1 MRPVQ
6 PDSVTAEVP
15 VVEAG
20 SPEAEVA
27 DAEHPSVDDLFA
39 RLRASSSEVVA
50 RDVLD
55 QEPSADAGHAANGS
69 GEPLERRGRAGPA

>member
-1 MRPVQ
+1 M
-6 PDSVTAEVP
+6 TAEVP

-20 SPEAEVA
+20 SPEADVA

-55 QEPSADAGHAANGS
+55 QEPSADVEPRGERLRRAAQ
-69 GEPLERRGRAGPA
+69 RRCRAGPA

>member
-1 MRPVQ
+1 M
-6 PDSVTAEVP
+6 
-15 VVEAG
+15 
-20 SPEAEVA
+20 
-27 DAEHPSVDDLFA
+27 DDLFA

-55 QEPSADAGHAANGS
+55 QEPSADVGPAANGS